1 MRAGWILHA
10 IRGRHCQDHLWIVPR
25 AAMRK
30 AAGIRHRI
38 HLRQAAAAVRR
49 GIVSRIR
56 GSSGSGSRSAD
67 ARRTL
72 QAPAWH
78 RVGADPMRRGASM
91 RQLRPWQ
98 QDDGPAGRP

>member
-10 IRGRHCQDHLWIVPR
+10 IRGRHCQYHLWIVPR